1 MRLGDGPEIIAKL
14 FVAAYISW
22 ARSCPYRRD
31 AQSKVEPVAA
41 QPMLTPKP
49 RWPGE
54 VKQTVNCP
62 DTGQNN
68 LQEDLSEQQLRQ
80 MAEKYARMIHASPD
94 AITVRSLPERRY
106 IEINEGFTK
115 LTGYLPEEVIGK
127 TPRELGLWVDTQPHE
142 TTRDQLESQGRVR
155 AEEFRFRTKAGEIR
169 WGSVSAVRVKLDGQE
184 CMLAVTHDI
193 TDRKDAEDAVR
204 RSEADLRSLVE
215 GAPYG
220 IYRVTVDGRILM
232 ANPAMAKML
241 GYESQSELLELN
253 MATDVYRE
261 AASRTHLIEDYWK
274 KNDFRE
280 VEVEWKRKDGKVISV
295 RLTGKPI
302 SKSGTELDY
311 FEVFAEDIT
320 DRLSLERQL
329 LQSQKMDAI
338 GRLAGGVAHDFN
350 NLLNVILGHT
360 EILEMKL
367 AGNEGVLGGLE
378 AIGQAGERAAVLT
391 RQLLTF
397 SRKQL
402 TETKKV
408 DLNAA
413 VREIEKL
420 VRRVIGEDIK
430 LTLRLEPDLGS
441 VQINPGQLD
450 QVLMNL
456 VVNAREAMPSGGKL
470 VLGTANVELDG
481 TYVRQHLGVAS
492 GHYVVL
498 AVSDTGTG
506 MSAETMSHIFEP
518 FFTTKEKGKGTGLGL
533 STVYG
538 IVKQAGGYIVPYS
551 EEGHGTTFKIYFPH
565 TDQSA
570 QAPVAVR
577 LTDKLPGGTET
588 ILVVE
593 DEKALRDLTERILV
607 DSGYQVLV
615 AADVHEALEIAGDG
629 RTKLDLLLTDVVMP
643 TLSGNELAKRVA
655 AFRPD
660 LPVLYMSGYADD
672 VILNRGALDA
682 AVELIQKPFTR
693 RTLLTRI
700 RVKLNRHKAM
710 KWPAIE

>member
-1 MRLGDGPEIIAKL
+1 
-14 FVAAYISW
+14 
-22 ARSCPYRRD
+22 
-31 AQSKVEPVAA
+31 
-41 QPMLTPKP
+41 MLTSRP
-49 RWPGE
+49 RAPGAA
-54 VKQTVNCP
+54 KQSVNCA
-62 DTGQNN
+62 DTGPHN

-80 MAEKYARMIHASPD
+80 MAEKYARMIQASPD

-106 IEINEGFTK
+106 LEINEGFTK

-127 TPRELGLWVDTQPHE
+127 TPRELGLWVDTQPHDAA
-142 TTRDQLESQGRVR
+142 RDQLESSGKVR

-169 WGSVSAVRVKLDGQE
+169 WGSVSAVRVNLDGQE

-204 RSEADLRSLVE
+204 RSEVDLRSLVE

-220 IYRVTVDGRILM
+220 IYRVTLEGRILM
-232 ANPAMAKML
+232 ANPAMVKML
-241 GYESQSELLELN
+241 GYESQSELLQVD
-253 MATDVYRE
+253 MASDIYRDS
-261 AASRTHLIEDYWK
+261 ASRTRLIEDYWK
-274 KNDFRE
+274 KKDFRQ
-280 VEVEWKRKDGKVISV
+280 VEVEWKRKDGKFISV

-302 SKSGTELDY
+302 SKKGMELAY
-311 FEVFAEDIT
+311 FEVFVEDIT

-350 NLLNVILGHT
+350 NLLSVILGHT

-367 AGNEGVLGGLE
+367 AGNDGLLGSLE

-391 RQLLTF
+391 KQLLTF
-397 SRKQL
+397 SRKQI
-402 TETKKV
+402 TETKIV

-420 VRRVIGEDIK
+420 VRRVIGEDIY
-430 LTLRLEPDLGS
+430 LLMRLQPDLGS
-441 VQINPGQLD
+441 IRIDPGQLD

-456 VVNAREAMPSGGKL
+456 VVNARDAMPSGGKL

-481 TYVRQHLGVAS
+481 TYVRQHLGVAP

-506 MSAETMSHIFEP
+506 MSIETMSHIFEP

-538 IVKQAGGYIVPYS
+538 IVNQAGGYVVPYS
-551 EEGHGTTFKIYFPH
+551 EEGQGTTFKIYFPQ
-565 TDQSA
+565 TDQPA
-570 QAPVAVR
+570 QTPAAIR

-593 DEKALRDLTERILV
+593 DEKALRDLTQCILE
-607 DSGYQVLV
+607 DSGYQVL
-615 AADVHEALEIAGDG
+615 AATDVREALEMAGNSKM
-629 RTKLDLLLTDVVMP
+629 KLDLLLTDVVMP
-643 TLSGNELAKRVA
+643 ILSGNELAKRVA

-672 VILNRGALDA
+672 VILNRGGLNAG
-682 AVELIQKPFTR
+682 VELIQKPFTR

-700 RVKLNRHKAM
+700 RAILNRQTAT
-710 KWPAIE
+710 KWPLAE

>member
-1 MRLGDGPEIIAKL
+1 
-14 FVAAYISW
+14 
-22 ARSCPYRRD
+22 
-31 AQSKVEPVAA
+31 
-41 QPMLTPKP
+41 
-49 RWPGE
+49 
-54 VKQTVNCP
+54 
-62 DTGQNN
+62 

-80 MAEKYARMIHASPD
+80 MAEKYARMIQASPD

-106 IEINEGFTK
+106 LEINEGFTK

-127 TPRELGLWVDTQPHE
+127 TPRELGLWVDTQPHDAA
-142 TTRDQLESQGRVR
+142 RDQLESSGKVR

-169 WGSVSAVRVKLDGQE
+169 WGSVSAVRVNLDGQE

-204 RSEADLRSLVE
+204 RSEVDLRSLVE

-220 IYRVTVDGRILM
+220 IYRVTLEGRILM
-232 ANPAMAKML
+232 ANPAMVKML
-241 GYESQSELLELN
+241 GYESQSELLQVD
-253 MATDVYRE
+253 MASDIYRDS
-261 AASRTHLIEDYWK
+261 ASRTRLIEDYWK
-274 KNDFRE
+274 KKDFRQ
-280 VEVEWKRKDGKVISV
+280 VEVEWKRKDGKFISV

-302 SKSGTELDY
+302 SKKGMELAY
-311 FEVFAEDIT
+311 FEVFVEDIT

-350 NLLNVILGHT
+350 NLLSVILGHT

-367 AGNEGVLGGLE
+367 AGNDGLLGSLE

-391 RQLLTF
+391 KQLLTF
-397 SRKQL
+397 SRKQI
-402 TETKKV
+402 TETKIV

-420 VRRVIGEDIK
+420 VRRVIGEDIY
-430 LTLRLEPDLGS
+430 LLMRLQPDLGS
-441 VQINPGQLD
+441 IRIDPGQLD

-456 VVNAREAMPSGGKL
+456 VVNARDAMPSGGKL

-481 TYVRQHLGVAS
+481 TYVRQHLGVAP

-506 MSAETMSHIFEP
+506 MSIETMSHIFEP

-538 IVKQAGGYIVPYS
+538 IVNQAGGYVVPYS
-551 EEGHGTTFKIYFPH
+551 EEGQGTTFKIYFPQ
-565 TDQSA
+565 TDQPA
-570 QAPVAVR
+570 QTPAAIR

-593 DEKALRDLTERILV
+593 DEKALRDLTQCILE
-607 DSGYQVLV
+607 DSGYQVL
-615 AADVHEALEIAGDG
+615 AATDVREALEMAGNSKM
-629 RTKLDLLLTDVVMP
+629 KLDLLLTDVVMP
-643 TLSGNELAKRVA
+643 ILSGNELAKRVA

-672 VILNRGALDA
+672 VILNRGGLNAG
-682 AVELIQKPFTR
+682 VELIQKPFTR

-700 RVKLNRHKAM
+700 RAILNRQTAT
-710 KWPAIE
+710 KWPLAE